1 MRTKDGP
8 VRALTTLA
16 AVILLMTTCV
26 GCSSN
31 STERQLDTCTGIG
44 AAVGAMAG
52 GAGGLFIRM
61 ETRGGNRTI
70 GDISKDNLIAWGVGG
85 GAIGALLG
93 AGIGRAVCQPT
104 EEPRSVTYYGT
115 QPSAST
121 MTGSSYS
128 STSSTTQYANP

>member
-1 MRTKDGP
+1 M
-8 VRALTTLA
+8 A
-16 AVILLMTTCV
+16 TCV

-31 STERQLDTCTGIG
+31 STERQLETCTGIG

-61 ETRGGNRTI
+61 ETRGGHRTI
-70 GDISKDNLIAWGVGG
+70 GDIPKDNLIARGVGG

-115 QPSAST
+115 HSSSSST
-121 MTGSSYS
+121 MTGSSYG
-128 STSSTTQYANP
+128 STSGTTQYANP